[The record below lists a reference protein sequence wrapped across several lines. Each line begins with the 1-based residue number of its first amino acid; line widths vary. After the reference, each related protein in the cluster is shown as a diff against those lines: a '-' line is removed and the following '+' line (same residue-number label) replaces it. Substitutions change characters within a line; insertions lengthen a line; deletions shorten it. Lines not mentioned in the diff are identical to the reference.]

1 MIPRPTIYILVG
13 NGDDKDLDKRVEECI
28 RGERKFIAISVFDM
42 RKHNELFVDTFLAP
56 HIGSDYFLKS
66 EDFGTLYIAKWK
78 DIEVEYVLFDT
89 CIKRFCEQLGNEI
102 GDDEEI
108 KLASNYVMEDEDII
122 FDCEIDDYE

>member
-1 MIPRPTIYILVG
+1 
-13 NGDDKDLDKRVEECI
+13 
-28 RGERKFIAISVFDM
+28 
-42 RKHNELFVDTFLAP
+42 LFVDTFLAP